1 MSLRFRLLTEND
13 VKRVLSMDDLIEA
26 MAGALA
32 RFSSGQ
38 VVQPVRSV
46 LQVGRDQ
53 AYFGVM
59 PAFVDAP
66 AALGAKLVTLFTRN
80 AERGLP
86 THLASILLLDHESGA
101 LLALMDGRFITEAR
115 TAAVSAVSTR
125 VMARENASV
134 LAVIGSGVQARSHI
148 EALSLVR
155 RFREVRVWSPN
166 RDHRERVVREMSG
179 STRAPLVAVSGA
191 EQAVKDADVI
201 VLVTSS
207 RTPVIREDWIRKDAH
222 VISVGACLPDQR
234 EIDPAL
240 TARARLV
247 VDSRAGALAES
258 GDVVM
263 GIAEGRFTAGH
274 IAGELGEVVGGR
286 VPGRLDD
293 GELTIFKSLGMAV
306 EDVVAADLA
315 YRRACERNIGTL
327 LEL

>member
-1 MSLRFRLLTEND
+1 MSLRFRLLTEKD
-13 VKRVLSMDDLIEA
+13 VRRVLSMEDLIEA
-26 MAGALA
+26 MASALA
-32 RFSSGQ
+32 RFSSGE

-46 LQVGRDQ
+46 LQVGRDK

-59 PAFVDAP
+59 PAFVGAP
-66 AALGAKLVTLFTRN
+66 AALGAKLVTLFNRN
-80 AERGLP
+80 TERGLP
-86 THLASILLLDHESGA
+86 THLASILLLDHTTGA
-101 LLALMDGRFITEAR
+101 LVALMDGRFITEAR

-125 VMARENASV
+125 VMARENASI

-148 EALSLVR
+148 EALPLVR

-179 STRAPLVAVSGA
+179 SARASLVAASDA
-191 EQAVKDADVI
+191 EQAVKNADVI
-201 VLVTSS
+201 ALVTSS
-207 RTPVIREDWIRKDAH
+207 RTPVIREGWIKNDAH

-240 TARARLV
+240 TARGRLV

-263 GIAEGRFTAGH
+263 GIAEGRFTASH
-274 IAGELGEVVGGR
+274 ISGELGEVVAGR
-286 VPGRLDD
+286 VPGRLND
-293 GELTIFKSLGMAV
+293 EMTIFKSLGMAV

-315 YRRACERNIGTL
+315 YRQARERDIGTL